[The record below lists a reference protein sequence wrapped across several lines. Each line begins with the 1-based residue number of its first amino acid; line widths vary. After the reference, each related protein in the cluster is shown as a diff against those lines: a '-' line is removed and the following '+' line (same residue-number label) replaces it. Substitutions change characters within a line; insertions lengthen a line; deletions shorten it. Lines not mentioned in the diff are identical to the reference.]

1 MDFSATM
8 LLACLGAPRIFLKTF
23 WVTRR
28 TTDPTITSPV
38 DPILG
43 AKDQP
48 AIHDLDTSFI
58 PIPYYLKTKDEM
70 VTWMVRDLPRLT
82 SRLHD
87 GRME

>member
-1 MDFSATM
+1 MDFTATV
-8 LLACLGAPRIFLKTF
+8 LLACLGAAGVFLAPF
-23 WVTRR
+23 LISGR

-43 AKDQP
+43 AKDQA

-58 PIPYYLKTKDEM
+58 PMPDYLRTRDEM